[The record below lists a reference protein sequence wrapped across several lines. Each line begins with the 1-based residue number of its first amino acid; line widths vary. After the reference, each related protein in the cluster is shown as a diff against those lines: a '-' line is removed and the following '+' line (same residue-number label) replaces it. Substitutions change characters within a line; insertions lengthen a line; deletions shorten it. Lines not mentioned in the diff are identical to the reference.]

1 MYFCSLLNHGM
12 FTLVVILILFV
23 LSLQLFPVALGIDFE
38 KNTGASIWYG
48 SILVLGQ
55 LLFLLFGLFLGERFM
70 YLVEGFKGI
79 VVFIGFFLIGIRL
92 LMDTFKVRKGERTY
106 TIDST
111 LQIALASS
119 AQAINTFLAG
129 LLFSSLPLDFQWLF
143 MVLLVLSVVVTALGL
158 FLKATKQT
166 LALSSLFFVL
176 GGIFMIVSSIYF
188 GFLL

>member
-38 KNTGASIWYG
+38 KNIGASIWYG